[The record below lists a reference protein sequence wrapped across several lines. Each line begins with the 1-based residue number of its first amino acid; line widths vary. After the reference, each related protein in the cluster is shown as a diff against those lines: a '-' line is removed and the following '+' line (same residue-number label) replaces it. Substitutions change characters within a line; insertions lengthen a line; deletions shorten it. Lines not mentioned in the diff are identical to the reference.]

1 MTADFCFY
9 SSLDADFE
17 TVSQATLDYLE
28 GYDLVMTDAD
38 PDYINEGRI
47 TRNFSGLQSE
57 VSYNRSDRSK
67 GYTKRGTGHTTAAAR
82 RFNRSSRR
90 AARRLCSIYL

>member
-1 MTADFCFY
+1 MPADFCFY

-17 TVSQATLDYLE
+17 TASPATLKWLANYTITL
-28 GYDLVMTDAD
+28 TDAD

-67 GYTKRGTGHTTAAAR
+67 GLTERGTGHTTAAAR

-90 AARRLCSIYL
+90 AARRLCRIYL